1 MTITPT
7 YTGCPATQVIE
18 RDIRAALDAAGF
30 RDVAIETVLSPPWT
44 TDWITESGKAKLHA
58 YGIAPPSSRGDRD
71 LPAMRLG
78 RHRRIEPLRLDAR
91 ARRNGAAAP
100 AWSRSTGSSATD
112 ERRLS
117 TPSRLPRWWTRRTRP
132 VRSASTFPRNL
143 RETFKFKPGQHLTLK
158 AEISG
163 EELRRNYS
171 LCVAPQDGQVTVTVK
186 RIAGGA
192 FSNWANDNLKPGMA
206 IEVMPP
212 HGSFTWDFAPGAA
225 NHYVGFAGGS
235 GITPV
240 MSLLKTALLTEPDS
254 RFTLF
259 YGNRDSNSIIFLEA
273 LAQLKNRF
281 MDRLQVHHFLAE
293 EAEEFELF
301 NGMLDRAKCD
311 EILETLIDPAE
322 VAAFFICGPGPMM
335 DAAEEAL
342 KAKGVASDKIHLERF
357 TADRPPEA
365 LQAQTR
371 RRCRR
376 ARQGL
381 TMLVTLD
388 GRKRRVAFDAA
399 AGNILDSARAAGLPA
414 PFACKAGVC
423 ATCRARVVSGEVE
436 MAARYGLTDEEVA
449 AGYVLTCQSVPKGE
463 GVELDYDA

>member
-1 MTITPT
+1 MS
-7 YTGCPATQVIE
+7 
-18 RDIRAALDAAGF
+18 AGF
-30 RDVAIETVLSPPWT
+30 HTLTVAEVVDETNEARSIRFVIPP
-44 TDWITESGKAKLHA
+44 ELA
-58 YGIAPPSSRGDRD
+58 
-71 LPAMRLG
+71 
-78 RHRRIEPLRLDAR
+78 
-91 ARRNGAAAP
+91 
-100 AWSRSTGSSATD
+100 
-112 ERRLS
+112 
-117 TPSRLPRWWTRRTRP
+117 
-132 VRSASTFPRNL
+132 
-143 RETFKFKPGQHLTLK
+143 ETFRFKPGQHLTLK
-158 AEISG
+158 ADIAG

-171 LCVAPQDGQVTVTVK
+171 LCVAPQDGQVMVTVK
-186 RIAGGA
+186 RIANGA
-192 FSNWANDNLKPGMA
+192 FSNWANDNLKPGDMV
-206 IEVMPP
+206 EVMPP
-212 HGSFTWDFAPGAA
+212 HGSFTWDFTPGAA

-240 MSLLKTALLTEPDS
+240 ISLLKTALLTEPDS

-259 YGNRDSNSIIFLEA
+259 YGNRDSSSIIFLEA

-301 NGMLDRAKCD
+301 NGMLDRPKCD
-311 EILETLIDPAE
+311 EIVDTLIDPAE

-342 KAKGVASDKIHLERF
+342 KGRAVASDKIHLERF

-365 LQAQTR
+365 LQAQLAELSR
-371 RRCRR
+371 D
-376 ARQGL
+376 AAGL
-381 TMLVTLD
+381 SMLVTLD

-399 AGNILDSARAAGLPA
+399 AGNILDSAREAGLPA

-436 MAARYGLTDEEVA
+436 MAARYGLTDEEIA